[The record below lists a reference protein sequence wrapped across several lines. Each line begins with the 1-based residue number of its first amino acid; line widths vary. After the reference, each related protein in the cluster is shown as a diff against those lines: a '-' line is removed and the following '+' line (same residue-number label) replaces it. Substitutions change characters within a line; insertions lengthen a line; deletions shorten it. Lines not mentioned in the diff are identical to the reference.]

1 VNRNIYGKSKRA
13 RVERILV
20 RKANQSSN
28 RFRSEHLD
36 ECVFYHGSAVYILYT
51 DDLILAGPNE
61 DELNNIIDRIKSAG
75 LDITEEGDLADF
87 LGINIER
94 GSDNAYHLS
103 QPQLIDQI
111 IRDLRLDQDNVTPK
125 TTPAV
130 PGKILGTHMTSP
142 AFDNHFHYRSV
153 IGKLNHLERG
163 SRPDIAYAVHQC
175 ARFAAN
181 PRKEHGEAVK
191 GIGRYLKGTRTLGYV
206 VRPNNDQ
213 FQVWADADFSGN
225 WIQDESMKEAD
236 TARSRTGYVI
246 AFLGCSI
253 MWKSQLQTEIAL
265 SSCES
270 EYIAISQAFRKVIPI
285 MRLIQEMKRY
295 NYHAA
300 VAIPTVHCTLFE
312 DNSGALTLAK
322 APAMRPRTKHI
333 NLKYNHFRTHVAAGI
348 IDLRAIRSQDQPADI
363 LTKPLTESIFVVHR
377 QTIMGWDQRLIVASP
392 AGLKESVRKS
402 ESH

>member
-225 WIQDESMKEAD
+225 WIQDESMEEAD

-253 MWKSQLQTEIAL
+253 MWKSQLQTEI
-265 SSCES
+265 
-270 EYIAISQAFRKVIPI
+270 RKVIPI